1 MYFSDLEDLV
11 DILDDIVPDDVS
23 SLIFNEEE
31 IIDLTE
37 IILEQMEIYVNNNPK
52 EISEPDF
59 HDVFY
64 NYIEDIIYTQ
74 FEHLIKINDTTGIIE
89 TQIEDIIDDTF
100 EIFYTTFFPRRSWYN
115 TFILNQNI
123 NKNYIS
129 EQIEYL
135 KTKPQPTQR
144 TKEWYLFRH
153 NLITAS
159 NAYKAFENQSSRNQL
174 IFEKCQP
181 LITDE
186 ELDKQPSQ
194 VNINTT
200 LHWGQK
206 YEPLSV
212 MIYENNYKTEVGDF
226 GCIQHEQFSFLGAS
240 PDGINIDPNSK
251 RYGRMLEI
259 KNIVN
264 REIDGIPKKEYWIQ
278 MQLQMEVCDLN
289 ECDFLETK
297 FTEYENESSFLDDY
311 YTCVNDNDNEN
322 ENDIKVNED
331 TNIHKNKD
339 FIINKTEDDLN
350 KGVIIYFAKK
360 DGNPYYL
367 YMPLNIKY
375 KYEMDEWIDE
385 QLSIYESESYYGYT
399 WIKNIYWK
407 LEEISCVLVE
417 RNKKWFQYNISE
429 LADIWKIIEE
439 ERISGYEHRAPNRKP
454 KKPLFTEENKNN
466 TENECLLN
474 INKETGKIVLTKPKP
489 KPNTIEHF
497 FSIKKID
504 ENQNITSAPPPPPPL
519 IKIRTQSFDECKNDI

>member
-1 MYFSDLEDLV
+1 MYFNDLEDLV
-11 DILDDIVPDDVS
+11 DILDDIVPDDIS
-23 SLIFNEEE
+23 CLIFNEEE

-37 IILEQMEIYVNNNPK
+37 IILEQMENYVNNNPK

-64 NYIEDIIYTQ
+64 NYIEDTIYTQ
-74 FEHLIKINDTTGIIE
+74 FEHLIKMNDTTGMIE
-89 TQIEDIIDDTF
+89 SQIEDIIDDTF

-123 NKNYIS
+123 NKEKIS

-135 KTKPQPTQR
+135 KTKPQPPQR

-159 NAYKAFENQSSRNQL
+159 NAYKAFENQSMRNQL

-212 MIYENNYKTEVGDF
+212 MIYENNYKTKVGDF

-297 FTEYENESSFLDDY
+297 FTEYENENSFLDDY
-311 YTCVNDNDNEN
+311 HKSKNDDECVNESDIETNADINDKDK
-322 ENDIKVNED
+322 DI
-331 TNIHKNKD
+331 
-339 FIINKTEDDLN
+339 IINKTGDDLN
-350 KGVIIYFAKK
+350 KGIIIYFAKK

-367 YMPLNIKY
+367 YMPLSIKY
-375 KYEMDEWIDE
+375 KYEMENWIDE
-385 QLSIYESESYYGYT
+385 QISIYESENYYGYT

-417 RNKKWFQYNISE
+417 RNKKWFQDNIFE

-439 ERISGYEHRAPNRKP
+439 ERISGYEHRAPNKKN
-454 KKPLFTEENKNN
+454 KKPLLEENKSI
-466 TENECLLN
+466 ENECFLN
-474 INKETGKIVLTKPKP
+474 INKETGKIMLTKPKP

-497 FSIKKID
+497 FSVKKND
-504 ENQNITSAPPPPPPL
+504 TNPAPL
-519 IKIRTQSFDECKNDI
+519 IKIRTQSFDECKNNE